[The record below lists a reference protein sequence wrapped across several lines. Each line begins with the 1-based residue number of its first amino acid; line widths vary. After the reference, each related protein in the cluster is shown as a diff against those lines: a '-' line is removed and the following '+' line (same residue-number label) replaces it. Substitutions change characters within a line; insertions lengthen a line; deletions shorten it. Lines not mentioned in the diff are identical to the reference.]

1 MTMDE
6 FAEITQHVIER
17 DGLLNRVQ
25 VAGERLA
32 SSILAL
38 DHPRVDHVRGRGLL
52 RGVVL
57 TEPVAAAVADAA
69 LAAGFV
75 INAPRPTVLR
85 LAPPLIVPDAELDRF
100 VAALPALLDAA

>member
-1 MTMDE
+1 MSAVTVPAVTVM
-6 FAEITQHVIER
+6 
-17 DGLLNRVQ
+17 
-25 VAGERLA
+25 GESAPTSL
-32 SSILAL
+32 
-38 DHPRVDHVRGRGLL
+38 
-52 RGVVL
+52 VL
-57 TEPVAAAVADAA
+57 AA